1 METLKKQTRPLDL
14 AIACGRK
21 RQSPQTGMVHYFHKT
36 PFSHADAIPVFEN
49 LCFILA
55 LFRTREADPIQ
66 EAKDL
71 LVRILSYQTE
81 SGGFPRYLHEYPN
94 SSNPKKNLKLLLPLR
109 WIEREFHSILEP
121 SLKNQ
126 IKDTIIKLNAFLFTE
141 DTFSGL
147 DELAFKTMNAASM
160 DIPSWERRLFDL
172 KANTLGK
179 LLIYRPEFRNK
190 VEGLYSPDLKTYI
203 GPYASQNGTAPELS
217 LLDLIFMDEEISF
230 LKRYPEEHALF
241 LQGALVPHFPLHSNE
256 GKDLIIARDPYFRM
270 IWGKSDQV
278 HSIACDQ
285 DHDLFHQKKEIHLH
299 YHLKEEE
306 NEEAFELS
314 FYLSRMEE
322 SQVWIEK
329 DKATTFQLGDVLT
342 LVSGGKSFEMQFL
355 LLEGKGEFLGHIS
368 FANRPNQVR
377 RSIFEAH
384 DWRIGLR
391 TVRRKEP
398 CKLLVKIR
406 LAS

>member
-1 METLKKQTRPLDL
+1 MEVLKKQTRPLDL

-21 RQSPQTGMVHYFHKT
+21 RKSPKTGMVHYYHKA

-55 LFRTREADPIQ
+55 LFRTREAYPIQ

-71 LVRILSYQTE
+71 LIRILSYQTE
-81 SGGFPRYLHEYPN
+81 NGGFPRYLHEYPA

-109 WIEREFHSILEP
+109 WIESEFQSILEP
-121 SLKNQ
+121 SLKAR
-126 IKDTIIKLNAFLFTE
+126 IKDTIIKLNAYLFTE
-141 DTFSGL
+141 NTFSGL
-147 DELAFKTMNAASM
+147 DELAFKTMNASAV
-160 DIPSWERRLFDL
+160 DIPFWEGRLFDL

-179 LLIYRPEFRNK
+179 LLIYRPEFREK

-217 LLDLIFMDEEISF
+217 LLDLIFMNEELSF
-230 LKRYPEEHALF
+230 LKRYPEDHALF
-241 LQGALVPHFPLHSNE
+241 LQGALVPHFPISSKE
-256 GKDLIIARDPYFRM
+256 EKDLIIARDPYFRM
-270 IWGKSDQV
+270 VWGEADRV

-285 DHDLFHQKKEIHLH
+285 DHDLFHQKKEIYLH

-314 FYLSRMEE
+314 FYLSRMENA
-322 SQVWIEK
+322 QVWVEK
-329 DKATTFQLGDVLT
+329 DKATTFQLGDILT
-342 LVSGGKSFEMQFL
+342 LESRGKTFEMQFL
-355 LLEGKGEFLGHIS
+355 LIEGKGEFHGHIS

-377 RSIFEAH
+377 RSVFEAH
-384 DWRIGLR
+384 DWKIGLR
-391 TVRRKEP
+391 TVRRKET

-406 LAS
+406 LES